1 MSQVGAI
8 VINDTINVQKF
19 IELAKQDNK
28 VTIGNEEVLPDGTRY
43 IPINKN

>member
-8 VINDTINVQKF
+8 VISDNINVAKF
-19 IELAKQDNK
+19 VELAKSDPK
-28 VTIGNEEVLPDGTRY
+28 LTIGKEEVLPDGTRY

>member
-8 VINDTINVQKF
+8 IISDNINVQKF
-19 IELAKQDNK
+19 IELAKTDPK
-28 VTIGNEEVLPDGTRY
+28 IIIGREETLPDGTRY